1 MGTLYKVLGLPQGAS
16 HAQVK
21 AAFRALARRFHPDLN
36 DGDAKAEQQ
45 FKEVNEAYETLADPE
60 ARAAY
65 DRALVCLAQE
75 RRRHW
80 WTLSATAAASF
91 AATSGAILLGTWLL
105 WPGGPAGQAEAQ
117 APGGNDVRVSA
128 MPQFRHDRAGHLVQ
142 VAEIAQ
148 VPRKGAS
155 WTTYRNARFRFGLKY
170 PADLF
175 ALDRGPAN
183 DKLRTLASRDGGAV
197 LRIFAAD
204 NSSGATVARYRRSR
218 LEERY
223 AGAVIDHSQQHKNG
237 FAVSGV
243 HGDKAFYERVTF
255 SCDGKSIRG
264 WQMVFPVQER
274 TVYDLVVDEV
284 QRHYVQ
290 ATRTGVRCSDRS
302 RSS

>member
-36 DGDAKAEQQ
+36 GGDAKAERQ

-65 DRALVCLAQE
+65 DRALVCRAEE
-75 RRRHW
+75 RRRRW

-91 AATSGAILLGTWLL
+91 AATSGAILLGTWML
-105 WPGGPAGQAEAQ
+105 WPGGPAGRVAAQ
-117 APGGNDVRVSA
+117 APGGNNAGASA
-128 MPQFRHDRAGHLVQ
+128 PHAIHRDRSGQLVQ
-142 VAEIAQ
+142 VAGAAQ

-155 WTTYRNARFRFGLKY
+155 WTTYRNARFRFALKY

-175 ALDRGPAN
+175 AFDRGPAN
-183 DKLRTLASRDGGAV
+183 DNVRTLASRDGGAV

-204 NSSGATVARYRRSR
+204 NSSGTTLARFRRSR

-223 AGAVIDHSQQHKNG
+223 AGAVIDRSQQHKHG
-237 FAVSGV
+237 FVVSGV
-243 HGDKAFYERVTF
+243 HGDKAFYERVTI
-255 SCDGKSIRG
+255 SCDGKSIHG
-264 WQMVFPVQER
+264 WQVVFPVHER

-290 ATRTGVRCSDRS
+290 ATRPGARCSDRS
-302 RSS
+302 RPS